1 MSLERTTDTELIYKG
16 RIINL
21 RLDTVELS
29 TGRKTKREI
38 VEHGG
43 SVVIVAIAPEDN
55 VILVR
60 QFRKPVEQMLL
71 ELPAGTLEPGEEP
84 QECARREL
92 EEETGYLA
100 EKWEHLGGF
109 YSSPGFCTEYLY
121 LFLATELRPGRPVTE
136 AIELVPIPL
145 SRIPALIASG
155 ELCDAKSIAGLLR
168 VILSRQ
174 GKES

>member
-21 RLDTVELS
+21 RVDTVKLP
-29 TGRKTKREI
+29 TGREAEREI

-55 VILVR
+55 VLLVR
-60 QFRKPVEQMLL
+60 QFRKPVEQVLL
-71 ELPAGTLEPGEEP
+71 ELPAGTLEPGEES

-109 YSSPGFCTEYLY
+109 YSSPGFCTEYLH
-121 LFLATELRPGRPVTE
+121 LFLATELRPGKPVTE
-136 AIELVPIPL
+136 AIELVPTPISQIL
-145 SRIPALIASG
+145 EFISSG

-168 VILSRQ
+168 VLSTR
-174 GKES
+174 